1 MDAGFIDLD
10 ILVSRIR
17 NPPSKKYFIES
28 VRSYKAG
35 ALRASLTSAW
45 VALVFDLIAKYR
57 ELSADGEG
65 SAVDFIKTWDKANS
79 SQDLRKLLELEKDIL
94 GHAKDKTQIL
104 NSIDFTQL
112 SRLRE
117 DRHLCAH
124 PAYSAEAELFEP
136 SSELVRLHLVN
147 VVDLVLAREPRQG
160 RAIFDVFD
168 VDVQSVGFPADHEQI
183 IDYVEQRY
191 LQRVRVANIPN
202 FGVVLAKS
210 LVKAVPA
217 EWDAHYSK
225 IESSLVAV
233 KDRAVE
239 AWQDVA
245 ASIVRLIDNSEP
257 EYRYRIIA
265 FLARFPAFWDQL
277 QDPTKT
283 ALQETVN
290 NIDPQSIT
298 DYRVLLGVNAPQFR
312 RALLRVIS
320 ELDAESVI
328 SAVSQVAIPELWSRG
343 ISIYRESGS
352 YRGSEENFRKLIV
365 PFAEE
370 MNGDQWDELLNAVVS
385 NGQNWSANNTPWL
398 LFVALRSAELM
409 NKPSNEAMIK
419 FYVHCQRMGDLEVYD
434 DVLGV
439 FVRFGWVRP
448 DV

>member
-10 ILVSRIR
+10 ILVSRVR
-17 NPPSKKYFIES
+17 NPPSKKYFIET

-57 ELSADGEG
+57 ELSAHGEA
-65 SAVDFIKTWDKANS
+65 SAIEFIQKWDAANR
-79 SQDLRKLLELEKDIL
+79 SQDLKKLLGLEKDIL

-168 VDVQSVGFPADHEQI
+168 VDVQSVGFPTDHEQI

-210 LVKAVPA
+210 LIKAVPA

-245 ASIVRLIDNSEP
+245 TSIVRLIDDSEP
-257 EYRYRIIA
+257 EYRYRVIA

-283 ALQETVN
+283 ALQETAN
-290 NIDPQSIT
+290 NIDSQNIT
-298 DYRVLLGVNAPQFR
+298 DYRVLKAVNAPQFR

-370 MNGDQWDELLNAVVS
+370 MNSDQWDELLSAVVS

-398 LFVALRSAELM
+398 LFVALRNADLQ
-409 NKPSNEAMIK
+409 NKPSSEVMSK
-419 FYVHCQRMGDLEVYD
+419 FYVHCQRMGDLDLYD

-448 DV
+448 EA